1 MCKKKKA
8 YSVSIEYAWYL
19 SKIWLRAAL
28 VWRILEHFFV
38 LGSFAT
44 SVAVIYIA
52 AEDSNAKLFIIILSS
67 LSAVFTLTSF
77 ACNPTQYMRCYR
89 KAYDVLN
96 DALVINT
103 DENRKQIN
111 GSEGRKQITE
121 AIKKGEEFIGKTYGV
136 GDERDDEENESIHK
150 Q

>member
-1 MCKKKKA
+1 MCKKKKV

-28 VWRILEHFFV
+28 IWRILGHFFV

-44 SVAVIYIA
+44 SVAVIYIV
-52 AEDSNAKLFIIILSS
+52 AENSNAKLSIIVFSS
-67 LSAVFTLTSF
+67 LSAVLTLTSF
-77 ACNPTQYMRCYR
+77 ACNPTHYMRCYR

-96 DALVINT
+96 DALVTNT
-103 DENRKQIN
+103 DEDGKQVN

-136 GDERDDEENESIHK
+136 GDERENEKDEIMHE
-150 Q
+150 

>member
-28 VWRILEHFFV
+28 IWRILEHFFV

-52 AEDSNAKLFIIILSS
+52 AENSNAKLSIIILSS

-96 DALVINT
+96 DALVTNT
-103 DENRKQIN
+103 DENGKQIN
-111 GSEGRKQITE
+111 GPEGRRRITE
-121 AIKKGEEFIGKTYGV
+121 AIKEGEEFIGKTYGV
-136 GDERDDEENESIHK
+136 GDERENEKDEIMHE
-150 Q
+150 